1 MSYFRTETRLPTSG
15 NPALAAGALIQAALG
30 AEFVFAGLAKVVAP
44 NYTQQFRAFIEGSA
58 GATNGPLAPLIQI
71 LVVPNI
77 DVVAQV
83 ARFTELI
90 AGIVLVLSALEV
102 AQRRFAGPSEHWYEP
117 LVALASAVAACV
129 VGGLSLSIY
138 LVQGGQW
145 PTVNPDF
152 AFASPIAIELLIV
165 PMAVAAA
172 WLELDRFLARRS
184 TPSARRRLP
193 SR

>member
-1 MSYFRTETRLPTSG
+1 
-15 NPALAAGALIQAALG
+15 
-30 AEFVFAGLAKVVAP
+30 
-44 NYTQQFRAFIEGSA
+44 
-58 GATNGPLAPLIQI
+58 
-71 LVVPNI
+71 
-77 DVVAQV
+77 
-83 ARFTELI
+83 
-90 AGIVLVLSALEV
+90 V

-138 LVQGGQW
+138 LVQGGKW